1 MIRRVI
7 VDALIIRVLSNS
19 FMSIGVSSYY
29 QLLIES
35 LLLMVAVA
43 FGSVQRNHTSKAF
56 NKTVKQIAKGGLLW
70 HFSQEIS
77 GQKNW

>member
-7 VDALIIRVLSNS
+7 VDALIIR